1 MAVHEEVLQHPYSKD
16 EIRRMVED
24 SGDTYIEGVIE
35 LDLSDA
41 IDRDEA
47 EFNEFLSE
55 TLTGNSD
62 ALTDVSWEVVNAEGG
77 LIHLRVMGDVG
88 VWLEEEADTY
98 DEEEEEE

>member
-62 ALTDVSWEVVNAEGG
+62 ALTDVSWEVVDAEGG

>member
-1 MAVHEEVLQHPYSKD
+1 MAVHEEVLQHPYTKD

-24 SGDTYIEGVIE
+24 SGDTFIEGVIE

-55 TLTGNSD
+55 ALTGNSD
-62 ALTDVSWEVVNAEGG
+62 ALADVSWEVADAEGG

-88 VWLEEEADTY
+88 VWLEEEADSY
-98 DEEEEEE
+98 DEEEEE